1 MKTIAKY
8 LGGGPNSDN
17 QMMKVFDLETK
28 IASVST
34 VFRHLAV
41 LVFLSFFTTIPN
53 RQLTLLVI
61 CHIINSVANQI
72 AAFVEERS

>member
-41 LVFLSFFTTIPN
+41 LVFYLFFTTIPN

-61 CHIINSVANQI
+61 CHIINS
-72 AAFVEERS
+72 E

>member
-41 LVFLSFFTTIPN
+41 LVFFYLFSQPFQIGNLRYSLS
-53 RQLTLLVI
+53 VI
-61 CHIINSVANQI
+61 
-72 AAFVEERS
+72 

>member
-41 LVFLSFFTTIPN
+41 LVFYLFSQPFQIGNLRYSLS
-53 RQLTLLVI
+53 VI
-61 CHIINSVANQI
+61 
-72 AAFVEERS
+72 

>member
-8 LGGGPNSDN
+8 LGGGPDSDN

-41 LVFLSFFTTIPN
+41 LVFFIFFHN
-53 RQLTLLVI
+53 
-61 CHIINSVANQI
+61 HSK
-72 AAFVEERS
+72 